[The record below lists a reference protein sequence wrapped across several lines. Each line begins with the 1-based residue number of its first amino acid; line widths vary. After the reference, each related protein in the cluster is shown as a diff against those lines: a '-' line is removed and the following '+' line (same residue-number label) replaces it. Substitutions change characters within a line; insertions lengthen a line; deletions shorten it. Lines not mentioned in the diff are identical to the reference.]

1 MVELTRDVDRDSI
14 LLSTRSSQYSLYR
27 MLLSAGVSCAS
38 STVCFS
44 VSLSFKGIFIAYLLN
59 LRLKCSLL
67 VKTSSFYSLT
77 GTEMY
82 MAIINYNVLCVSIMC
97 TFMHRQPCKEEE
109 LVITDV

>member
-59 LRLKCSLL
+59 PCLKCSL

-109 LVITDV
+109 LVITNV

>member
-59 LRLKCSLL
+59 PRLKCSL